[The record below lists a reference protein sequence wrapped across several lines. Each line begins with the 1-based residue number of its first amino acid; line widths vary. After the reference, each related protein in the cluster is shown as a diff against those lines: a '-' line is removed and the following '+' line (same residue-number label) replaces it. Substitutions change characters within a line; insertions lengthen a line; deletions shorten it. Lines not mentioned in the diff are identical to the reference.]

1 MSIWRDVKREATNPA
16 FTEGVRDM
24 LPVTPGIAAWGIT
37 TGVALANSG
46 LSLVDASAMTL
57 FVFAGSSQLAATPLI
72 MSGAPLWV
80 VWLTALCVNLRF
92 AVFSAHVRPFFMRFP
107 LLRRT
112 VYAYLLTDT
121 SYVVFIKRYPTVP
134 ETDAQRAHMESYW
147 RALGFVTWV
156 AWMGSSF
163 LGIALS
169 SVIPLTWGLSFA
181 GILALMGISCS
192 LVTTRLRALAAT
204 LSGTAAVMAFSMP
217 MKLNILVAVG
227 VAVAMSV
234 LIEKSGRSAYAG
246 QDALDVDAGDADRS
260 GGEKRG

>member
-46 LSLVDASAMTL
+46 LSLVEASAMTL

-134 ETDAQRAHMESYW
+134 ETDAQR
-147 RALGFVTWV
+147 FVTWV

-246 QDALDVDAGDADRS
+246 QDALDVDAS